1 MLNQFFFGAIGI
13 LGVFDASV
21 EFYDQPGFLTLILV
35 LFFIFFVR
43 FLNYFQND
51 NFYVSAKFHRIIYS
65 LSLLFP

>member
-1 MLNQFFFGAIGI
+1 MFQFFFGAIGI
-13 LGVFDASV
+13 LGVFDACV